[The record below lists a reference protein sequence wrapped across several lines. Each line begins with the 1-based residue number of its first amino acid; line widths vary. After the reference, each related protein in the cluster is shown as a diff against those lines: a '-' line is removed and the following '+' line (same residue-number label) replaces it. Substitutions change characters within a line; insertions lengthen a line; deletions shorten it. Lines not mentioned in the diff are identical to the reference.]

1 MAKHN
6 LLGQWGEQ
14 LARDYLEGKGY
25 FLRDQNFSARKQ
37 ELDIVALSPD
47 GTTLVFIEVKTRTDD
62 QLLAPAMA
70 VDRRKIRNLARA
82 ADNYMKQEALE
93 LDVRFDIVTIVGDTP
108 QNARIEHIENAFNPL
123 LI

>member
-108 QNARIEHIENAFNPL
+108 QNARMEHIENAFNPL